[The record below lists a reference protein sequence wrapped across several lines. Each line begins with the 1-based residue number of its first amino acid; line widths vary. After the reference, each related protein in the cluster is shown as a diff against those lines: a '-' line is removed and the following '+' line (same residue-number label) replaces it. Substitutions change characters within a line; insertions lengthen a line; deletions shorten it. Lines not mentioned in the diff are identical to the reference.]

1 MKKIFLICLLLA
13 AGTAVRAQDETLQ
26 SYLQRCVNEQQSG
39 FLVMAKL
46 MQATG
51 LCDSV
56 GAIRDEAYE
65 ELYQT
70 GRITR
75 NYNVSSYGTAYSP
88 EHRYFGF
95 TLFAEPDTYWE
106 SALGKSA
113 RDITPADV
121 QAYVLSLDYAA
132 GTADS
137 QYDAPQNALFRFVSY
152 HLLPAKLAADR
163 LVLHVNELGY
173 DAQNP
178 SRLGIP
184 VMEFYTTMG
193 ERRLLKTYESRQS
206 GGVRLNRFVELE
218 NTRQGT
224 GMEISCD
231 PDKQGVRV
239 DTQNAVE
246 MLNAYLYPID
256 GLLLYD
262 TSVQENLG
270 RSRLRF
276 DLASLFP
283 ELTNNNRRI
292 LPTQSEYYRN
302 MLLPLQH
309 DGYNYL
315 DGVWSDANTVFT
327 YISGYKLNWPN
338 YQGDE
343 FIIDGFFDLTIQLPP
358 VPVSGEY
365 ELRISSSANS
375 GRAIAQMYLGDDRQ
389 NLQPLGL
396 PIDFSKGLTEPAFYY
411 EKDTEDYETD
421 ALVDLGMRQ
430 HGVMKSPKGI
440 IVNSQSIRDHTNHFR
455 RILTRQT
462 FEAGKTYYLRFRKA
476 TTTDKSIQLDYI
488 EFCPAAVYDN
498 RYVPED
504 IW

>member
-13 AGTAVRAQDETLQ
+13 AGTAMRAQDETLK
-26 SYLQRCVNEQQSG
+26 SYLNRCVSEQQSG

-56 GAIRDEAYE
+56 DAIRDNVYE
-65 ELYQT
+65 NLYQR
-70 GRITR
+70 GIIT
-75 NYNVSSYGTAYSP
+75 YKYDSSSYGTSYSP

-95 TLFAEPDTYWE
+95 TLFAEPDTFWE
-106 SALGKSA
+106 TALGKSA

-121 QAYVLSLDYAA
+121 QAYIMSLDYDA
-132 GTADS
+132 GTNDS

-152 HLLPAKLAADR
+152 HLLPTKLPANR

-173 DAQNP
+173 NASNP
-178 SRLGIP
+178 SKLGIP

-193 ERRLLKTYESRQS
+193 ERRLLKTYESQQS
-206 GGVRLNRFVELE
+206 GGVCLNRFPEFD
-218 NTRQGT
+218 NSRQGS

-239 DTQNAVE
+239 DTQNAIT
-246 MLNAYLYPID
+246 LINAILYPID
-256 GLLLYD
+256 GLLTYD
-262 TSVQENLG
+262 IPVQQNLG

-283 ELTNNNRRI
+283 ELTNNSKRLNAD
-292 LPTQSEYYRN
+292 YYRYV
-302 MLLPLQH
+302 LLPFQS

-315 DGVWSDANTVFT
+315 DGVWAVPGTVFT
-327 YISGYKLNWPN
+327 YISGYNRNWPN

-343 FIIDGFFDLTIQLPP
+343 FVIEGLFDLTMQLPP

-365 ELRISSSANS
+365 ELRISSSASS
-375 GRAIAQMYLGDDRQ
+375 GRSIAQIYLGDDRQ
-389 NLQPLGL
+389 NLKPLGL
-396 PIDFSKGLTEPAFYY
+396 PIDFSKSLIEPTFYY
-411 EKDTEDYETD
+411 ENDTEDDEFN
-421 ALVDLGMRQ
+421 ALTDLGMRQ
-430 HGVMKSPKGI
+430 HGIMKSPKG
-440 IVNSQSIRDHTNHFR
+440 VVVSGRSIRDNTNIFR

-462 FEAGKTYYLRFRKA
+462 FEAGKTYYLRFKNA
-476 TTTDKSIQLDYI
+476 IASANKSIQIDYI
-488 EFCPAAVYDN
+488 ELCPAAVYDN
-498 RYVPED
+498 SYVPED